1 MSLLQSVLFRI
12 ARTCALVLR
21 RCDIEA
27 VAQGEG
33 DAARVIVL
41 RLAEHHA
48 VEVERS
54 TAYTLVEEVVTRQF
68 DVETPLEEV
77 FTDAE

>member
-41 RLAEHHA
+41 RLRHLHA
-48 VEVERS
+48 VEVER
-54 TAYTLVEEVVTRQF
+54 AVADALIEEVITR
-68 DVETPLEEV
+68 
-77 FTDAE
+77 